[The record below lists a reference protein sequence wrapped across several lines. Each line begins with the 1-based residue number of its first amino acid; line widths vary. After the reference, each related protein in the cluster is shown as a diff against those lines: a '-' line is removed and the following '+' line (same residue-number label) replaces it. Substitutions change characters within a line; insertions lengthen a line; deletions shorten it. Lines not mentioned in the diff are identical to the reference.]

1 MSMPYM
7 PKASGFS
14 IVEVVLAGALFI
26 VFAAALSGIL
36 LQSLE
41 SGRRNADLM
50 AAIAY
55 AEDGL
60 ELVRTVR
67 QYGFSSLQTVHDGSI
82 SWNGSDGWN
91 FTDDSGD
98 RFDRYERRM
107 TIEYAR
113 RDSVGMIAEDGDPDT
128 RTLKVTSVVRWE
140 SAPGQPETVEF
151 SEYITFWE
159 EPIL

>member
-1 MSMPYM
+1 ML
-7 PKASGFS
+7 KKSGFS
-14 IVEVVLAGALFI
+14 IVEVVLAGAVFI

-55 AEDGL
+55 AEEGL
-60 ELVRTVR
+60 ELVRSIH
-67 QYGFSSLQTVHDGSI
+67 QQGFASLQTVRDGRI
-82 SWNGSDGWN
+82 ERNGSGGWD
-91 FTDDSGD
+91 FTDDQED
-98 RFDRYERRM
+98 RFDQYERRM
-107 TIEYAR
+107 TIEYTR
-113 RDSVGMIAEDGDPDT
+113 RDSAGQIAEDGDLDA

-140 SAPGQPETVEF
+140 SALGQLETVEF
-151 SEYITFWE
+151 SEYVTFWE

>member
-1 MSMPYM
+1 ML
-7 PKASGFS
+7 KKSGFS
-14 IVEVVLAGALFI
+14 IVEVVLAGAVFI

-55 AEDGL
+55 AEEGL
-60 ELVRTVR
+60 ELVRSIH
-67 QYGFSSLQTVHDGSI
+67 QQGFASLQTVHDGSI

-98 RFDRYERRM
+98 WFDRYERRM

-113 RDSVGMIAEDGDPDT
+113 RDSGGMIAEDGTEDT
-128 RTLKVTSVVRWE
+128 HTLKVVSVVRWE